1 MVFRQPGAYV
11 ILDPIRK
18 MTNIP
23 NVINIPG
30 EKADL
35 TATSVLLDLLNC
47 DFKSW
52 TNHTKNWRQKF
63 WWESNIKEMPS
74 CPKDQSLC
82 GNVTSQG
89 AQRPFH
95 LPKKYTDSKIWI
107 FWCKTTWGTTFTK
120 GILPLVGESR

>member
-1 MVFRQPGAYV
+1 MAMVFRQPGAYV

-63 WWESNIKEMPS
+63 WWQSNIKQMPS

-82 GNVTSQG
+82 GNVTY
-89 AQRPFH
+89 
-95 LPKKYTDSKIWI
+95 LKYFITSNLNFNVLLAVEIQTKIFVI
-107 FWCKTTWGTTFTK
+107 NVEQQ
-120 GILPLVGESR
+120 IL